1 MRTYRT
7 QIRLIQVSVILTLI
21 VMLVG
26 AVSVWTGSENEPID
40 GEEPIE
46 NGTLDPAEEDP
57 DGNAPPANTK
67 IVCLGDSFT
76 YGYPGETEDA
86 WPRHV
91 ADSLSAEVINS
102 GKVHQNT
109 SDLLKRYEDD
119 VLAHEPGRVVIF
131 AGVGDALRGISLE
144 EYQGDLIELVE
155 KAEADGIRPILALP
169 VPFPGTEELNKA
181 YREWESTY
189 AEEKQ
194 IQVLDFSEVL
204 FDSDGK
210 ILANYSD
217 DGKYP
222 NKEGYRAMG
231 DYASLA
237 LQ

>member
-1 MRTYRT
+1 MRTYRS
-7 QIRLIQVSVILTLI
+7 QIRLIQISVILTLI
-21 VMLVG
+21 VMIVG
-26 AVSVWTGSENEPID
+26 AVNVWTGIEAEPIE
-40 GEEPIE
+40 GEETAE
-46 NGTLDPAEEDP
+46 NGTLDPAEEEP

-76 YGYPGETEDA
+76 FGYPGQVEDS

-91 ADSLSAEVINS
+91 ADRLNVEVINS

-109 SDLLKRYEDD
+109 SDLLKRYEED
-119 VLAHEPGRVVIF
+119 VRVHEPGRVVIF
-131 AGVGDALRGISLE
+131 AGVGDALRGVSLE
-144 EYQGDLIELVE
+144 EFKRDLTELVE
-155 KAEADGIRPILALP
+155 KAEADGIRPVLALP

-181 YREWESTY
+181 YREWELSY

-204 FDSDGK
+204 FDSNGK

-231 DYASLA
+231 DFASLA